1 MSGTFETV
9 ELAIEAAEALLPG
22 TAAPDDAAEDPRWQA
37 LIEISR
43 FIASDPAPIWAFIQ
57 RWGSTPDEDL
67 SDAIATCLLE
77 HLLERY
83 FEVYFPLAEAHVRAY
98 PRFARTVWMCWEPE
112 GLRSQPESLAQFK
125 ALKREVL
132 GWKS

>member
-1 MSGTFETV
+1 MTGTFESV

-43 FIASDPAPIWAFIQ
+43 FIASDPAPIWEFIQ
-57 RWGSTPDEDL
+57 RWGSSPDEDL

-83 FEVYFPLAEAHVRAY
+83 FEVYFPQVEAHVRAY
-98 PRFARTVWMCWEPE
+98 PRFARTVWMCWQPE
-112 GLRSQPESLAQFK
+112 GLGSQPENLQRFK

-132 GWKS
+132 GGKR